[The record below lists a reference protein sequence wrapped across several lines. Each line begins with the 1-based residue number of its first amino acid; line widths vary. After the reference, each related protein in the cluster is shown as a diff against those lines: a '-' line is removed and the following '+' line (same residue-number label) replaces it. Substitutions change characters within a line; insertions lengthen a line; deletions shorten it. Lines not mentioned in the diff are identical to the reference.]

1 MRLKKNFAWLL
12 LLLVVSSC
20 TRLDIKD
27 IPIFWDVG
35 QDGAIVTHLVTE
47 ETSDVVKADWDA
59 KRFGYACISQDDF
72 GWLKATIEK
81 ACSELKGMCRTED
94 KKVMKAFF
102 ARAERVKIRKR
113 LK

>member
-1 MRLKKNFAWLL
+1 LP
-12 LLLVVSSC
+12 LVASSC

-27 IPIFWDVG
+27 IPINWDVG
-35 QDGAIVTHLVTE
+35 PDGAIVTHLVSE
-47 ETSDVVKADWDA
+47 ESSDVPKEEWDK

-102 ARAERVKIRKR
+102 DRAERLKQRKKFR
-113 LK
+113 